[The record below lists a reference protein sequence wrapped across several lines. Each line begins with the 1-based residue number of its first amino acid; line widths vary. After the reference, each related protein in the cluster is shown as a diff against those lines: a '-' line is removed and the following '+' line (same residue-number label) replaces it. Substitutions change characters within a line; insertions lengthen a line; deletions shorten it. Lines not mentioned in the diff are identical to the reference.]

1 MNETEWKDYV
11 KGMVK
16 AEIKRRNMTVK
27 QVCEILNQ
35 PEYNEQLNEDAF
47 NNKLSRGGF
56 SAVFFMKVMKALGVE
71 KIYAH

>member
-35 PEYNEQLNEDAF
+35 PEYNEPLNEDAF

-56 SAVFFMKVMKALGVE
+56 SAVFFMKVMKALGVRDVRVD
-71 KIYAH
+71 